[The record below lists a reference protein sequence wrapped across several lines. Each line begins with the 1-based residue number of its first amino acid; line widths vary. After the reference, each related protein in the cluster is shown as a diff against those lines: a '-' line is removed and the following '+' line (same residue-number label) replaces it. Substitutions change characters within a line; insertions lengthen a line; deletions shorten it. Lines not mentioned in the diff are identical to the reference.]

1 MRFPK
6 PAILPAMMIIL
17 LGLALAWTALAQ
29 PSQPS
34 QPQRQAP
41 AKAPAAQSAQST
53 TRTTTQSTTQ
63 TTTHSSG
70 KPGDKPADKPGGKP
84 GDAGSAGS
92 VAGQPPGPD
101 TGKIDDI
108 LAGEEEVLSG
118 SGFSYDPGNRRDPFK
133 SLLAKSDTPAFRGP
147 RPEGV
152 PGLLIE
158 EIDLTGIFRTSKG
171 FVAQVVAT
179 NQKKSYLLKEG
190 DQLYDGDVV
199 SINKNEVV
207 FKQIVQDPTALKPF
221 REVVK
226 SLNPS

>member
-1 MRFPK
+1 M
-6 PAILPAMMIIL
+6 
-17 LGLALAWTALAQ
+17 
-29 PSQPS
+29 
-34 QPQRQAP
+34 
-41 AKAPAAQSAQST
+41 
-53 TRTTTQSTTQ
+53 
-63 TTTHSSG
+63 
-70 KPGDKPADKPGGKP
+70 
-84 GDAGSAGS
+84 
-92 VAGQPPGPD
+92 
-101 TGKIDDI
+101 
-108 LAGEEEVLSG
+108 LSG

-133 SLLAKSDTPAFRGP
+133 SLLAKSDAPAFRGP

-171 FVAQVVAT
+171 FVAQVVAS
-179 NQKKSYLLKEG
+179 NQKKSYLLKDG

-226 SLNPS
+226 SLSPT